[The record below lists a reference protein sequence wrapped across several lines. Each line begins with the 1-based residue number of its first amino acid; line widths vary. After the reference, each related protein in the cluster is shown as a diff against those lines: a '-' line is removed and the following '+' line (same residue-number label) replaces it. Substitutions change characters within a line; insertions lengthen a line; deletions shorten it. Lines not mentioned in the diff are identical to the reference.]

1 MQSQTHPNLC
11 YQTPTPRRQHRTLA
25 KRQTSTSP
33 PPQHHAEHPVAPVPA
48 RTRGHGPGRSPS
60 PTSTASH
67 QNLTPNPR
75 PPHPREL
82 LPSIAH
88 QEGGFLF
95 LAWQGTL
102 PNSKNTNRTLGRKGC
117 AYKNHHSCQNR
128 KITREPICSH

>member
-1 MQSQTHPNLC
+1 MQSQTRPNLC

-95 LAWQGTL
+95 LAT
-102 PNSKNTNRTLGRKGC
+102 PLGRELFQTPRTRTVLL
-117 AYKNHHSCQNR
+117 AER
-128 KITREPICSH
+128 DAPIKITTLVKTEK